1 VNLYPLFA
9 SFAEFVSRDRDRDQ
23 VMPVEE
29 EEPLEAG
36 ADAET
41 EAEAQALEEVCKSV
55 SLSSTSYSMMSGLLL
70 R

>member
-1 VNLYPLFA
+1 
-9 SFAEFVSRDRDRDQ
+9 
-23 VMPVEE
+23 MPVEE